1 MTQGDRNDDQDH
13 AIAVIGIA
21 GRFPGAS
28 NVADFWKNLRD
39 GRESIRV
46 FSEEELVASGVSLE
60 TVRDPSYV
68 KACGYLDGI
77 DQFDAAFFGMSPR
90 DAAVFDPQ
98 HRFFLECSW
107 EAFEDA
113 GYVGEKIDGR
123 VGVFAASGATEY
135 FTYNLVTNQEVLET
149 VGAWLLRHTG
159 NDPNFLATRVSYE
172 LNLSGPSMNVQ
183 TACSSSLVAVHVA
196 CQSLLNGEC
205 DVALAGASTIYP
217 EQTGYLYRPGEI
229 LSPDG
234 HCRPFDADAS
244 GTVMASATGCVL
256 LKRLAD
262 AVRDGDCIRAVI
274 RASAVNND
282 GSDKVG
288 YLAPSVSGQAR
299 VISEALAL
307 ADVEPSDVSYIEA
320 HGTGTLIG
328 DPIEVAALVE
338 AFGPE
343 VPKQSCAIGSLKSN
357 IGHAGEASGICG
369 LIKVICAL
377 EHRELPASLH
387 YQRPNPQADL
397 SNTPFFVNASLQP
410 WNVRSGKRRI
420 AGITSLGAGGTN
432 AHLVLEE
439 APPRRSNVDGK
450 TEPQLLVLSARSN
463 KALDAASKNLADH
476 LRADHNQRLDDIAF
490 TLINGRETFEHRRA
504 IVATSTASAAALL
517 DENDA
522 RQVFTGKAAREPH
535 STVFLFPGGGAQYC
549 GMGAELYAKFPEYR
563 KAIDECLAVVQP
575 ELGVD
580 LRSLMFAPA
589 SSADI
594 SNLKLAA
601 PSLALPALFATEYAL
616 VKLLASWGVT
626 PAAMIGHSAGEYAA
640 ACVAGVLSMRDAISL
655 VATRG
660 RLFEKLPRGA
670 MLSIPL
676 PEAEARK
683 FLCDELS
690 IAAVNGPTLCV
701 ASGPVRAIAQL
712 EQKLAAA
719 EVESTRVHIDVA
731 AHSAMLEPILP
742 EFERYCRKIAFQKPR
757 IPFVSNLTGTW
768 ITDAEATDPT
778 YWVRHL
784 RNTVRFDEGAATLL
798 QSRGRAL
805 LEVGPG
811 RTLSSLCRQQ
821 PVKAAVVANTLRHPQ
836 ESVSDVA
843 FLLEAVGKV
852 WVAGGDID
860 LSRLERGSRSR
871 VPLPTYPFEHQRYWI
886 EKGVTH
892 AAQPTLKR
900 RSDLTKWFSA
910 PSFHRSVQPTSIS
923 TEQLGKPWLV
933 FTDGSSLAE
942 ALVARLRQSG
952 ATVATVQ
959 PAPRFSARDGLAFD
973 IDPSNAEDYAKLKV
987 ALRQENAT
995 PVHVVHLWALA
1006 QRPWRPLR
1014 SASDADLAAWDR
1026 DVVRYYDSLFYLS
1039 QVFAFGTDGFRL
1051 TAIGTAIEALEG
1063 EREVHPEKAT
1073 LAGVCRVLPRETPD
1087 ASCSI
1092 VDVIVP
1098 PAGSEAETQLVDRL
1112 RTEVQADNRSPLV
1125 VLRKNG
1131 RWVQRF
1137 EQLPLEP
1144 ASSARTWLRER
1155 GVYLIT
1161 GGLGGIG
1168 LEVMEHLARHGK
1180 ARLVCVGRSALPD
1193 EMAWDSWLKE
1203 HSEDNDT
1210 SRRIRGVRNLRAMG
1224 AEVML
1229 AAADVT
1235 DRKAMAGVV
1244 SEAQR
1249 RFGRINGVFHSAGV
1263 LQDQLIALR
1272 PPMASSPVLDVKAK
1286 GALVLQSLFGE
1297 NELDFFV
1304 LFSSVSSVLGLP
1316 GQVDYTAANAFLDAL
1331 AKARSARGCR
1341 TRTISIDW
1349 NAWKVGMLAALVREP
1364 QQNSVGAVAHTGPPL
1379 GDCLSDDG
1387 GQSQFRSVLS
1397 RKTHWLLGDHVV
1409 KGGQAVM
1416 PGTGYLELARAA
1428 LAHRP
1433 EDRPIE
1439 IRDLTFLQ
1447 PFAVGPDETRTLNVT
1462 LSRSGD
1468 HTFTAFGESNEQPFA
1483 TAHVAYCDA
1492 PPDVHESVAAIRERC
1507 TRVVEAPNGQL
1518 VQHFMDFGPRWA
1530 NIESIQLGD
1539 GEALIHIAL
1548 PDAYN
1553 SDLAECGLH
1562 PGMLD
1567 MATGAAQMLIPGFN
1581 GLEEFYVP
1589 FSYGRVL
1596 MRHGLTAKIYSHVRL
1611 RSSDGKSAIFDATL
1625 LDEQGNVLVSVER
1638 YIMRR
1643 SQSFGA
1649 AGAAAPDTAASI
1661 KPRATE
1667 SAAEGYLR
1675 EGMTPSE
1682 GLEALDRILAN
1693 DISPQVIASTLDVE
1707 LWLSRLDAGA
1717 HKVSDATTGKAQS
1730 EANATASD
1738 ADIVAPR
1745 DSVERELAAMWKE
1758 MLGVQRIS
1766 ITDDFFDLGGQS
1778 LIAVRLLNRICKHFA
1793 VELPLSV
1800 LFQAPTIAATAE
1812 LLRGPFKADEEAGLS
1827 KPGEDEARPSL
1838 DSTKSINLPDA
1849 AIEVGA
1855 TIPFTPKRFQ
1865 YLVNI
1870 TKGGNRPPLFCVHG
1884 AGGNILNFRDIS
1896 RALPKDQPFFG
1907 LQARGIDGSSRP
1919 HQSIQEMAKAYV
1931 DEIRAQQAHGPY
1943 LLAGYSGGGVVAF
1956 EMARQL
1962 TELGEDVPLV
1972 VFFDTYH
1979 PQMPIQ
1985 TVDFKRK
1992 LSRLRNE
1999 GLGYIKNI
2007 ISLRLEWMR
2016 HALQRQQ
2023 IAKYLQRDETV
2034 PFDLRDRQLTDN
2046 FVRAASSYR
2055 PQPWSGKAMLFRAAT
2070 ANYIFSGGGPSY
2082 GWDKVVMGGIETV
2095 VIPGDHDTLL
2105 LGPNSLELMGH
2116 LNKALEKAVAPYRDQ
2131 PGGPVP
2137 VAQFD
2142 RKADLLDARAL

>member
-1 MTQGDRNDDQDH
+1 MTQGDRTDSEDS
-13 AIAVIGIA
+13 AIAIIGLS

-28 NVADFWKNLRD
+28 NVAAFWKNLRE

-46 FSEEELVASGVSLE
+46 FTEEELLASGASLE
-60 TVRDPSYV
+60 VIRDPAYV

-77 DQFDAAFFGMSPR
+77 DQFDAAFFGLSPR

-123 VGVFAASGATEY
+123 VGVFAASGASEY

-149 VGAWLLRHTG
+149 IGAWLLRHTG
-159 NDPNFLATRVSYE
+159 NDSNFLATRVSYE

-244 GTVMASATGCVL
+244 GTVMASAAGCVV
-256 LKRLAD
+256 LKRLSD

-299 VISEALAL
+299 VISEALDL
-307 ADVEPSDVSYIEA
+307 AGIDPSDVSYIEA

-369 LIKVICAL
+369 LIKVICSL

-397 SNTPFFVNASLQP
+397 SNTPFFVNSGLQP
-410 WNVRSGKRRI
+410 WNIRPGKRRI

-439 APPRRSNVDGK
+439 APPRRSPAGGVN
-450 TEPQLLVLSARSN
+450 EPQLLVLSARSN

-476 LRADHNQRLDDIAF
+476 LRADHQQRLDDVAF
-490 TLINGRETFEHRRA
+490 TLMNGRESFECRRA
-504 IVATSTASAAALL
+504 FVANSAASAAQLL
-517 DENDA
+517 DENDV
-522 RQVFTGKAAREPH
+522 RRVFTGKAAREPH
-535 STVFLFPGGGAQYC
+535 STAFLFPGGGAQYC
-549 GMGAELYAKFPEYR
+549 GMGAELYEKFPEYR

-575 ELGVD
+575 ELDVD
-580 LRSLMFAPA
+580 LRSLMFAPP
-589 SSADI
+589 SSAEI
-594 SNLKLAA
+594 SNLRLAA

-626 PAAMIGHSAGEYAA
+626 PAALIGHSAGEYAA
-640 ACVAGVLSMRDAISL
+640 ACVAGVLSMREAISL
-655 VATRG
+655 VAMRG

-676 PEAEARK
+676 PEAEAQA

-690 IAAVNGPTLCV
+690 IAAVNGPGLCV

-719 EVESTRVHIDVA
+719 EVEYTRVHIDVA
-731 AHSAMLEPILP
+731 AHSAMLAPILP

-798 QSRGRAL
+798 QTRGVAL
-805 LEVGPG
+805 IEVGPG

-836 ESVSDVA
+836 ESVSDVG

-852 WVAGGDID
+852 WAAGGDID

-871 VPLPTYPFEHQRYWI
+871 VPLPTYPFERKRYWI
-886 EKGVTH
+886 EKGQ
-892 AAQPTLKR
+892 APSAQPTLKR
-900 RSDLTKWFSA
+900 RNDLTTWFSA
-910 PSFHRSVQPTSIS
+910 PSFHRSVQPNLIS
-923 TEQLGKPWLV
+923 TEELGKPWLI

-942 ALVARLRQSG
+942 ALVTRLRRSG
-952 ATVATVQ
+952 ATVATVE
-959 PAPRFSARDGLAFD
+959 PAPRFAVGGGLTFG
-973 IDPSNAEDYAKLKV
+973 IDPSNAEDYARLKLE
-987 ALRQENAT
+987 LRQENAS
-995 PVHVVHLWALA
+995 PAHVVHLWALA
-1006 QRPWRPLR
+1006 QRPWRLLR
-1014 SASDADLAAWDR
+1014 SAPDADLAAWDR
-1026 DVVRYYDSLFYLS
+1026 DVVRYYDSLFHLS
-1039 QVFAFGTDGFRL
+1039 QAFALGGDRFRL

-1073 LAGVCRVLPRETPD
+1073 LAGVCRVLPRETPE
-1087 ASCSI
+1087 ASCSV
-1092 VDVIVP
+1092 VDVVVP
-1098 PAGSEAETQLVDRL
+1098 PAGSEAEAQLADRL
-1112 RTEVQADNRSPLV
+1112 LAEVQGDNRSPLV

-1144 ASSARTWLRER
+1144 AREPRAWLRER

-1180 ARLVCVGRSALPD
+1180 ARLVSVGRSALP
-1193 EMAWDSWLKE
+1193 EEAAWDSWLND
-1203 HSEDNDT
+1203 HGEDNDT
-1210 SRRIRGVRNLRAMG
+1210 SRKIRGVRNLRAMG
-1224 AEVML
+1224 AEVMV

-1235 DRKAMAGVV
+1235 DRKAMAGVI
-1244 SEAQR
+1244 SEAHR
-1249 RFGRINGVFHSAGV
+1249 RFGRINGVFHSAGL

-1272 PPMASSPVLDVKAK
+1272 PPIARSAVLDVKAK

-1297 NELDFFV
+1297 SELDFLV

-1331 AKARSARGCR
+1331 AKARTARGCR

-1349 NAWKVGMLAALVREP
+1349 NAWKVGMLATLVREP
-1364 QQNSVGAVAHTGPPL
+1364 QRHGARANARTGPPL
-1379 GDCLSDDG
+1379 GDCLSDDAE
-1387 GQSQFRSVLS
+1387 QSRFRSVLS
-1397 RKTHWLLGDHVV
+1397 RKTHWVLGEHVV
-1409 KGGQAVM
+1409 KGGQSVM

-1433 EDRPIE
+1433 EDRPVE

-1447 PFAVGPDETRTLNVT
+1447 PFTVGVDETRTLNIT
-1462 LSRSGD
+1462 LSRNGD
-1468 HTFTAFGESNEQPFA
+1468 HTFTAFGDFKEQPFA
-1483 TAHVAYCDA
+1483 TAHVAYIDA
-1492 PPDVHESVAAIRERC
+1492 PAAPQESVPAIRQRC
-1507 TRVVEAPNGQL
+1507 SRSVEAPNGRL

-1530 NIESIQLGD
+1530 NIESIQFGED
-1539 GEALIHIAL
+1539 EALIQIAL

-1553 SDLAECGLH
+1553 SDLAECALH

-1581 GLEEFYVP
+1581 ALEEFYVP

-1596 MRHGLTAKIYSHVRL
+1596 VRKGLTSRLYSHVRL
-1611 RSSDGKSAIFDATL
+1611 RSADGKSAIFDATL
-1625 LDEQGNVLVSVER
+1625 LDEHGNVLVSVER

-1643 SQSFGA
+1643 AQSFATTGA
-1649 AGAAAPDTAASI
+1649 AVSDTAAST
-1661 KPRATE
+1661 KPRAAE

-1707 LWLSRLDAGA
+1707 LWLSRLDTGA
-1717 HKVSDATTGKAQS
+1717 HRVSGAQTTTAQPAADAAR
-1730 EANATASD
+1730 SD

-1745 DSVERELAAMWKE
+1745 DAVERELAAMWKE
-1758 MLGVQRIS
+1758 MLGVPHIS
-1766 ITDDFFDLGGQS
+1766 ITDDFFELGGQS
-1778 LIAVRLLNRICKHFA
+1778 LIAVRLLNRICKHYA

-1812 LLRGPFKADEEAGLS
+1812 LLRGPFTPDEEVSSPQPAG
-1827 KPGEDEARPSL
+1827 DEASPAAVSA
-1838 DSTKSINLPDA
+1838 TSINLPEA
-1849 AIEVGA
+1849 AVGA
-1855 TIPFTPKRFQ
+1855 GARTQPAPKRFQ
-1865 YLVNI
+1865 YLVSI
-1870 TKGGNRPPLFCVHG
+1870 AKGGDRPALFCVHG
-1884 AGGNILNFRDIS
+1884 AGGNVLNFRDIS
-1896 RALPKDQPFFG
+1896 RGLHDEQPFFG
-1907 LQARGIDGSSRP
+1907 LQARGIDGSNRP
-1919 HQSIQEMAKAYV
+1919 HASIPEMARAYLE
-1931 DEIRAQQAHGPY
+1931 EIRAQQPHGPY

-1979 PQMPIQ
+1979 PQMPLQ
-1985 TVDFKRK
+1985 TVDFARK
-1992 LSRLRNE
+1992 VSRLRNE
-1999 GLGYIKNI
+1999 GLGYLREI
-2007 ISLRLEWMR
+2007 ISVRLEWLREARERWQISRCLRGNKIVPLHLRNR
-2016 HALQRQQ
+2016 H
-2023 IAKYLQRDETV
+2023 
-2034 PFDLRDRQLTDN
+2034 LTDN
-2046 FVRAASSYR
+2046 FGNAASRYR
-2055 PQPWSGKAMLFRAAT
+2055 PEPWSGRAILFRAAS
-2070 ANYIFSGGGPSY
+2070 ANYVFSSGGLSY
-2082 GWDKVVMGGIETV
+2082 GWDKVIMGGVETV
-2095 VIPGDHDTLL
+2095 VIPGNHDTLL
-2105 LGPNSLELMGH
+2105 LGANSQELMGH
-2116 LNKALEKAVAPYRDQ
+2116 LNKALERASVRPGDQRSPAAVFGFGSKAELSDV
-2131 PGGPVP
+2131 
-2137 VAQFD
+2137 
-2142 RKADLLDARAL
+2142 RAI

>member
-13 AIAVIGIA
+13 AIAIIGIS

-28 NVADFWKNLRD
+28 NVATFWKNLRE

-46 FSEEELVASGVSLE
+46 FSEEELLASGVSLE
-60 TVRDPSYV
+60 TVRDPAYV

-77 DQFDAAFFGMSPR
+77 DQFDAAFFGLSPR

-123 VGVFAASGATEY
+123 VGVFASSGATEY

-149 VGAWLLRHTG
+149 IGAWLLRHTG
-159 NDPNFLATRVSYE
+159 NDSNFLATRVSYE

-205 DVALAGASTIYP
+205 DVALAGGSTIYP

-256 LKRLAD
+256 LKRLSD
-262 AVRDGDCIRAVI
+262 AIRDGDCIRAVI

-299 VISEALAL
+299 VISEALDL
-307 ADVEPSDVSYIEA
+307 AGIDPSDVSYIEA

-387 YQRPNPQADL
+387 YRKPNPQADL
-397 SNTPFFVNASLQP
+397 SNTPFFVNADLQP

-439 APPRRSNVDGK
+439 APPRRATVGREN
-450 TEPQLLVLSARSN
+450 EPQLLVLSARSN

-476 LRADHNQRLDDIAF
+476 LRGDQQQRLDDVAF
-490 TLINGRETFEHRRA
+490 TLMNGRESFECRRA
-504 IVATSTASAAALL
+504 FVANSAASAALLL
-517 DENDA
+517 DENDV
-522 RQVFTGKAAREPH
+522 RRVFTGKAAREPH
-535 STVFLFPGGGAQYC
+535 STAFLFPGGGAQYC
-549 GMGAELYAKFPEYR
+549 GMGAELYEKFPEYR

-580 LRSLMFAPA
+580 LRSLMFAPP
-589 SSADI
+589 SSAEI
-594 SNLKLAA
+594 SNLRLAA

-616 VKLLASWGVT
+616 AKLLASWGVT
-626 PAAMIGHSAGEYAA
+626 PAALIGHSAGEYAA
-640 ACVAGVLSMRDAISL
+640 ACVAGVLSMHDAISL
-655 VATRG
+655 VAMRG

-676 PEAEARK
+676 PEAEARA

-690 IAAVNGPTLCV
+690 IAAINGPALCV
-701 ASGPVRAIAQL
+701 ASGPVRAIANL
-712 EQKLAAA
+712 EQKLSAAQ
-719 EVESTRVHIDVA
+719 VEFTRVHIDVA
-731 AHSAMLEPILP
+731 AHSAMLQPILP

-798 QSRGRAL
+798 QTRGVAL
-805 LEVGPG
+805 IEVGPG

-821 PVKAAVVANTLRHPQ
+821 PVKAAVVANTLRHSQ
-836 ESVSDVA
+836 ESVSDVG

-852 WVAGGDID
+852 WAAGGNID
-860 LSRLERGSRSR
+860 LSRLERGSQRR

-886 EKGVTH
+886 EKGV
-892 AAQPTLKR
+892 APSAQPQLKR
-900 RSDLTKWFSA
+900 RNDLTTWFSA
-910 PSFHRSVQPTSIS
+910 PSFHRSVQPDPLSP
-923 TEQLGKPWLV
+923 EELGKPWLI
-933 FTDGSSLAE
+933 FTDGSSLAS
-942 ALVARLRQSG
+942 ALVTRLRRSG
-952 ATVATVQ
+952 ATVATVE
-959 PAPRFSARDGLAFD
+959 AASRFAVRGGLAFG
-973 IDPSNAEDYAKLKV
+973 IDPSNAEDYARLK
-987 ALRQENAT
+987 AELRQENAS
-995 PVHVVHLWALA
+995 PAHVVHLWALA
-1006 QRPWRPLR
+1006 QRPWRLLR
-1014 SASDADLAAWDR
+1014 SAPDADLAAWDR
-1026 DVVRYYDSLFYLS
+1026 DVVRYYDSLFHLS
-1039 QVFAFGTDGFRL
+1039 QAFALGGDSFRL

-1073 LAGVCRVLPRETPD
+1073 LAGVCRVLPRETPE
-1087 ASCSI
+1087 ASCSV
-1092 VDVIVP
+1092 VDVVVP
-1098 PAGSEAETQLVDRL
+1098 PAGSDAEAQLADRL
-1112 RTEVQADNRSPLV
+1112 LAEVQGDNRSPLV

-1144 ASSARTWLRER
+1144 APTQRAWLRER

-1168 LEVMEHLARHGK
+1168 LEVMEHLALHGK
-1180 ARLVCVGRSALPD
+1180 ARLVSVGRSALP
-1193 EMAWDSWLKE
+1193 EEAAWNSWLND
-1203 HSEDNDT
+1203 HGEDDDT
-1210 SRRIRGVRNLRAMG
+1210 SRKIRGVRKLRAMG

-1229 AAADVT
+1229 AEADVT
-1235 DRKAMAGVV
+1235 DRRAMAGVI
-1244 SEAQR
+1244 SEARR
-1249 RFGRINGVFHSAGV
+1249 RFGRINGVFHSAGL

-1272 PPMASSPVLDVKAK
+1272 PPVAHSAVLDVKAK

-1297 NELDFFV
+1297 SELDFLV

-1316 GQVDYTAANAFLDAL
+1316 GQVDYTAANAFLDSL
-1331 AKARSARGCR
+1331 AKARAARGCR

-1349 NAWKVGMLAALVREP
+1349 NAWKVGMLATLVREP
-1364 QQNSVGAVAHTGPPL
+1364 QQHGVRAVAHTGPPL
-1379 GDCLSDDG
+1379 GECLSDDAE
-1387 GQSQFRSVLS
+1387 QSRFRSALS
-1397 RKTHWLLGDHVV
+1397 RKTHWVLGDHVV
-1409 KGGQAVM
+1409 KGGQSVM

-1447 PFAVGPDETRTLNVT
+1447 PFTVGVDETRTLNIT
-1462 LSRSGD
+1462 LSRNGD
-1468 HTFTAFGESNEQPFA
+1468 HIFTAFGDSKEQPFA
-1483 TAHVAYCDA
+1483 TAHVAYFDA
-1492 PPDVHESVAAIRERC
+1492 PAAPQESVPAIRQRC
-1507 TRVVEAPNGQL
+1507 SRSVEVPNGRL

-1530 NIESIQLGD
+1530 NIESIQFGEN
-1539 GEALIHIAL
+1539 EALIHIAL
-1548 PDAYN
+1548 PDAYS
-1553 SDLAECGLH
+1553 SDLAECALH

-1581 GLEEFYVP
+1581 ALEEFYVP

-1596 MRHGLTAKIYSHVRL
+1596 VRQGLTSKLYSHVRL
-1611 RSSDGKSAIFDATL
+1611 RSADGKSAIFDATL
-1625 LDEQGNVLVSVER
+1625 LDEHGNVLVSVER

-1643 SQSFGA
+1643 AQSFATTGVA
-1649 AGAAAPDTAASI
+1649 VSDTAASA
-1661 KPRATE
+1661 KPRVAE

-1693 DISPQVIASTLDVE
+1693 DISPQIIASTLDVE
-1707 LWLSRLDAGA
+1707 LWLSRLNTGA
-1717 HKVSDATTGKAQS
+1717 HRVSGARSTTAQVSADAAR
-1730 EANATASD
+1730 SD
-1738 ADIVAPR
+1738 TDIVAPR
-1745 DSVERELAAMWKE
+1745 DTVERELAAMWKE
-1758 MLGVQRIS
+1758 MLGVPHIS
-1766 ITDDFFDLGGQS
+1766 ITDDFFELGGQS
-1778 LIAVRLLNRICKHFA
+1778 LIAVRLLNRICKHYA

-1812 LLRGPFKADEEAGLS
+1812 LLRGPFKADEAEASSPPAAGDAPPATDS
-1827 KPGEDEARPSL
+1827 ATSIKPLETAAGAGARTQP
-1838 DSTKSINLPDA
+1838 A
-1849 AIEVGA
+1849 
-1855 TIPFTPKRFQ
+1855 PKRFQ
-1865 YLVNI
+1865 YLVSI
-1870 TKGGNRPPLFCVHG
+1870 AKGGNRPALFCVHG
-1884 AGGNILNFRDIS
+1884 AGGNVLNFRDIS
-1896 RALPKDQPFFG
+1896 RGLQVEQPFFG
-1907 LQARGIDGSSRP
+1907 LQARGIDGTSRP
-1919 HQSIQEMAKAYV
+1919 HESIEEMAKAYLE
-1931 DEIRAQQAHGPY
+1931 EIRIQQPHGPY

-1985 TVDFKRK
+1985 TVDFARK
-1992 LSRLRNE
+1992 VSRLRNE
-1999 GLGYIKNI
+1999 GLGY
-2007 ISLRLEWMR
+2007 
-2016 HALQRQQ
+2016 
-2023 IAKYLQRDETV
+2023 
-2034 PFDLRDRQLTDN
+2034 LRDIVSVRLHWLREARERWQISRCIRQNKIVPLHLRNRHLTDN
-2046 FVRAASSYR
+2046 FGNAASKYH
-2055 PQPWSGKAMLFRAAT
+2055 PEPWSGRAILFRAAS
-2070 ANYIFSGGGPSY
+2070 ASYVFRSEELSY
-2082 GWDKVVMGGIETV
+2082 GWDKVITGGVETV
-2095 VIPGDHDTLL
+2095 VIPGNHDTLM
-2105 LGPNSLELMGH
+2105 LGANSQVLMGH
-2116 LNKALEKAVAPYRDQ
+2116 LNRALEKACAKPSDQ
-2131 PGGPVP
+2131 AGPAAVFH
-2137 VAQFD
+2137 FD
-2142 RKADLLDARAL
+2142 SSAELSDASAI

>member
-1 MTQGDRNDDQDH
+1 
-13 AIAVIGIA
+13 
-21 GRFPGAS
+21 
-28 NVADFWKNLRD
+28 
-39 GRESIRV
+39 
-46 FSEEELVASGVSLE
+46 
-60 TVRDPSYV
+60 
-68 KACGYLDGI
+68 
-77 DQFDAAFFGMSPR
+77 
-90 DAAVFDPQ
+90 
-98 HRFFLECSW
+98 
-107 EAFEDA
+107 
-113 GYVGEKIDGR
+113 
-123 VGVFAASGATEY
+123 Y

-159 NDPNFLATRVSYE
+159 NDSNFLATRVSYE
-172 LNLSGPSMNVQ
+172 LNLTGPSMNVQ

-256 LKRLAD
+256 LKRLSD
-262 AVRDGDCIRAVI
+262 ALRDGDCIRAVI

-307 ADVEPSDVSYIEA
+307 ADIEPSDVSYIET

-338 AFGPE
+338 AFGPD
-343 VPKQSCAIGSLKSN
+343 VPLQSCPIGSLKSN
-357 IGHAGEASGICG
+357 IGHAGEAAGICA

-410 WNVRSGKRRI
+410 WNARSGKRRI
-420 AGITSLGAGGTN
+420 AGITCLGAGGTN

-439 APPRRSNVDGK
+439 APPRRPHVGGES
-450 TEPQLLVLSARSN
+450 EPQLLVLSARSN
-463 KALDAASKNLADH
+463 KALDASSKNLADH
-476 LRADHNQRLDDIAF
+476 LRADQQQRLDDVAF
-490 TLINGRETFEHRRA
+490 TLINGRETFDNRRV
-504 IVATSTASAAALL
+504 IVADSTASAAALL

-522 RQVFTGKAAREPH
+522 RKVFTGKAAREPH

-549 GMGAELYAKFPEYR
+549 GMGAELYVKFPEYR

-575 ELGVD
+575 ELGID
-580 LRSLMFAPA
+580 LRSLMFAPP
-589 SSADI
+589 SSAEI
-594 SNLKLAA
+594 SNLRLAA

-655 VATRG
+655 VAMRG

-676 PEAEARK
+676 PEAEARAY
-683 FLCDELS
+683 LCDELS

-742 EFERYCRKIAFQKPR
+742 EFERYCRKITFQKPR

-798 QSRGRAL
+798 QTRGRAL

-821 PVKAAVVANTLRHPQ
+821 PVKAAIVANTLRHPQ

-852 WVAGGDID
+852 WAAGGDID
-860 LSRLERGSRSR
+860 LSRLTRGSQRR

-886 EKGVTH
+886 EKGQ
-892 AAQPTLKR
+892 APSAQPTLKR
-900 RSDLTKWFSA
+900 RSDLTTWFSA
-910 PSFHRSVQPTSIS
+910 PSFHRSVQPNPIS
-923 TEQLGKPWLV
+923 NEQLEKPWLV
-933 FTDGSSLAE
+933 FTDGSSLAD
-942 ALVARLRQSG
+942 ALVAGLRRSG
-952 ATVATVQ
+952 ATVATVE
-959 PAPRFSARDGLAFD
+959 ASTRFSVRDGLAFG
-973 IDPSNAEDYAKLKV
+973 IDPSNAEDYAKLKI
-987 ALRQENAT
+987 ALRQDNAT

-1014 SASDADLAAWDR
+1014 SAADADLAAWDR
-1026 DVVRYYDSLFYLS
+1026 DVLRYYDSLFYLS
-1039 QVFAFGTDGFRL
+1039 QTFAFGTDGFRL

-1073 LAGVCRVLPRETPD
+1073 LAGVCRVLPRETPE
-1087 ASCSI
+1087 ASCSV

-1098 PAGSEAETQLVDRL
+1098 PAGSDAEAQLADRL
-1112 RTEVQADNRSPLV
+1112 LTEVQGGNRDPLV
-1125 VLRKNG
+1125 ILRKSG

-1137 EQLPLEP
+1137 EQLPLEQ
-1144 ASSARTWLRER
+1144 ASAARTWLRER

-1203 HSEDNDT
+1203 HSEDDDT

-1224 AEVML
+1224 AEVIL

-1235 DRKAMAGVV
+1235 DRKAMAGVI
-1244 SEAQR
+1244 SEAR
-1249 RFGRINGVFHSAGV
+1249 ARFGRINGVFHSAGL

-1297 NELDFFV
+1297 SELDFLV

-1349 NAWKVGMLAALVREP
+1349 NAWKVGMLATLVREP
-1364 QQNSVGAVAHTGPPL
+1364 QLNGVRAVAHTGPPL
-1379 GDCLSDDG
+1379 GDCLSDDAE
-1387 GQSQFRSVLS
+1387 QSRFRSVLS

-1447 PFAVGPDETRTLNVT
+1447 PFTLGVDETRALNIT
-1462 LSRSGD
+1462 LSRNGD
-1468 HTFTAFGESNEQPFA
+1468 HTFTAFGDSKEQPFA
-1483 TAHVAYCDA
+1483 TARVAYFD
-1492 PPDVHESVAAIRERC
+1492 PPPEIHEPVPAIRQRC
-1507 TRVVEAPNGQL
+1507 SRSVEVPNGRL
-1518 VQHFMDFGPRWA
+1518 VQHFMDFGSRWA

-1596 MRHGLTAKIYSHVRL
+1596 VRQRLTPKLYSHVRL

-1625 LDEQGNVLVSVER
+1625 LDEQGNVLVSVEH

-1643 SQSFGA
+1643 AQAFA
-1649 AGAAAPDTAASI
+1649 ATSAAASDTAASA
-1661 KPRATE
+1661 KPRTAET
-1667 SAAEGYLR
+1667 AAEGYLR

-1707 LWLSRLDAGA
+1707 LWLSRLDTGA
-1717 HKVSDATTGKAQS
+1717 HRVSGANTTQPAQDANS
-1730 EANATASD
+1730 SD

-1745 DSVERELAAMWKE
+1745 DTVERELAAMWKE

-1800 LFQAPTIAATAE
+1800 LFQAPTIASTAE
-1812 LLRGPFKADEEAGLS
+1812 LLRGPFKSDEEEGLS
-1827 KPGEDEARPSL
+1827 KPTEDEVPPASG
-1838 DSTKSINLPDA
+1838 SAKSINLPEA

-1870 TKGGNRPPLFCVHG
+1870 TKGGNRPALFCVHG
-1884 AGGNILNFRDIS
+1884 AGGNVLNFRDIS
-1896 RALPKDQPFFG
+1896 RALPKDQPFYG
-1907 LQARGIDGSSRP
+1907 LQARGIDGTNRP
-1919 HQSIQEMAKAYV
+1919 HESIAEMAAAYV
-1931 DEIRAQQAHGPY
+1931 DEIRVQQPHGPY

-2016 HALQRQQ
+2016 HALQRRQ
-2023 IAKYLQRDETV
+2023 IAKYLQQDETI
-2034 PFDLRDRQLTDN
+2034 PFDLRDHQLTDN

-2070 ANYIFSGGGPSY
+2070 ANYIFSGGGPCY
-2082 GWDKVVMGGIETV
+2082 GWDKVIMGGIETV
-2095 VIPGDHDTLL
+2095 VISGDHDTLL

-2116 LNKALEKAVAPYRDQ
+2116 LNKALEKAVAPHREQ
-2131 PGGPVP
+2131 PGPAPV
-2137 VAQFD
+2137 FD
-2142 RKADLLDARAL
+2142 RKADFLDARAI